1 MKQTVLSY
9 LFVGLLSSTILLSSE
24 AQAAGSWAESLRP
37 YVVQFLGAEMA
48 NKLLGEVP
56 AEHELPE
63 LPQVQK
69 ETTSTK
75 VLPKESGKK
84 EVSRTEQAA
93 FDLKYIRELYAVTRQ
108 REGNDKDL
116 SQWMNAMSQGATR
129 EGIYRALVLD
139 GAYAGLEGMDYPQ
152 SDKAIEFGSDYMNR
166 FVGKKLSHK
175 AISQVNLYT
184 MKRIMTEDSLE
195 LIDQFLYENRV
206 EDLYKWYGIFSSE
219 LAEKFPKAFSNK
231 MRAEPSVDKHI
242 LWAQTVPWQVLKGE
256 VIFKLHH
263 IMNLLSKS

>member
-1 MKQTVLSY
+1 MKQAVYSY
-9 LFVGLLSSTILLSSE
+9 LFVGLLSSTILLSTE
-24 AQAAGSWAESLRP
+24 AQAAGGWAESLRP
-37 YVVQFLGAEMA
+37 YVVQFLGTDIA
-48 NKLLGEVP
+48 NKLLGELP
-56 AEHELPE
+56 ADFELPE

-69 ETTSTK
+69 ETTSLK
-75 VLPKESGKK
+75 VLPKETGKK
-84 EVSRTEQAA
+84 EVSRAEQAT

-108 REGNDKDL
+108 REGNDKEL

-152 SDKAIEFGSDYMNR
+152 SDKVIDFGSEFMDR
-166 FVGKKLSHK
+166 FLGKKLSHK

-206 EDLYKWYGIFSSE
+206 DDLYKWYAILSSE
-219 LAEKFPKAFSNK
+219 LAAKYPKAFSNK
-231 MRAEPSVDKHI
+231 MRAELSVDKHI

-263 IMNLLSKS
+263 VMNLLSKS